1 MKHHLHLRVK
11 NKLTTAYLSLLLAFL
26 MLTGC
31 STAAPASSA
40 APTPVATEAT
50 TPTSEPD
57 LDVQPDPSPTE
68 VEELLVYVPGYEPLP
83 LAMDPITTRF
93 PVETAEGVLFL
104 RVVQTQET
112 SGYCLMKSG
121 KDAQD
126 PVALIS
132 FDPEVYVERVFPT
145 EDGHAWLNQMSFQT
159 GEAALL
165 EVALDSGE
173 ILREIPFPAENGSI
187 TGLFDLPDGSLG
199 VVTALP
205 TGAQALFSMTDDGS
219 FTPVEAPLNESSDY
233 LLNTTFVGTEGS
245 GLPEGECL
253 AYDKDSLFAFTPGS
267 KERRDLLHWSD
278 WGISSFYTIP
288 LGMQDGVIRLLD
300 NQYREYVT
308 LTPTTQNQVPIRHEI
323 TMACLTVQSA
333 VETAVRDFNRRS
345 TEYFIT
351 IRDYSGGLPF
361 TQDVMDQAIT
371 AMNLDIASGKMP
383 DLLSMQDGVPFKS
396 YAKKG
401 LLLDLTPWLDE
412 EGIELLPQL
421 QRAGTVDGKLL
432 MVCGSFAILTAAGN
446 RDYLGDISGWTV
458 AEAIGMS
465 DSLTDGA
472 EVFTSRTT
480 RNTYMAWL
488 SYYLEGFMD
497 WENGVAGF
505 DSEEFRDAL
514 AFASSLPT
522 EMPMENT
529 ADREIM
535 QGQALVNLT
544 TIASIQHWQYQDL
557 IYMGKLA
564 CPGFPTGDKVGSLIY
579 MQVPMAVSAVSTC
592 KEGAWA
598 FLRSML
604 DEKAQTAYT
613 DLFPS
618 TKVAFKNQLA
628 EAMREPTPEEGY
640 KAVYVFSNGGQ
651 YMDPAVY
658 TWDGAD
664 GQSQPR
670 VVYYWMDDNFSVIR
684 EEKMYAMSEE
694 QGAGLMTLLNS
705 AMRSSSYDQVI
716 AGIVK
721 EEAGALFAGQSDVGE
736 VVARIQERVA
746 LYMAE
751 QR

>member
-1 MKHHLHLRVK
+1 MP
-11 NKLTTAYLSLLLAFL
+11 TD
-26 MLTGC
+26 TGD
-31 STAAPASSA
+31 
-40 APTPVATEAT
+40 
-50 TPTSEPD
+50 EP
-57 LDVQPDPSPTE
+57 S
-68 VEELLVYVPGYEPLP
+68 VYVPSYEPLP
-83 LAMDPITTRF
+83 ASMDPLTTRF
-93 PVETAEGVLFL
+93 PVETEDGVLFL

-112 SGYCLMKSG
+112 SGYCLMKGG

-126 PVALIS
+126 PVTVIS
-132 FDPEVYVERVFPT
+132 FDPELYVERVFPA
-145 EDGHAWLNQMSFQT
+145 EDGHAWLNQMNFQT
-159 GEAALL
+159 GEAGLL

-173 ILREIPFPAENGSI
+173 ILREIPFPAENGSV

-199 VVTALP
+199 VVTKLQ

-219 FTPVEAPLNESSDY
+219 FTPVEAPLNESSNY

-267 KERRDLLHWSD
+267 KERRDLLRWSD
-278 WGISSFYTIP
+278 WGISSFYTMP
-288 LGMQDGVIRLLD
+288 LGMKDGTLRLLD

-308 LTPTTQNQVPIRHEI
+308 LTPTPQDQVPVRQEI

-401 LLLDLTPWLDE
+401 LLLDLTPWLE

-432 MVCGSFAILTAAGN
+432 MICGSFAILTAAGN
-446 RDYLGDISGWTV
+446 RDYLGDSSGWTV

-465 DSLTDGA
+465 DSLADGA

-480 RNTYMAWL
+480 RGTYMAWL
-488 SYYLEGFMD
+488 SYYLEGFVD
-497 WENGVAGF
+497 WENGTAGF

-514 AFASSLPT
+514 ALAASLPT

-564 CPGFPTGDKVGSLIY
+564 CPGFPTGDRVGSLIY
-579 MQVPMAVSAVSTC
+579 MQVPMAVSAASTC

-604 DEKAQTAYT
+604 DESVQTAYT

-618 TKVAFKNQLA
+618 TRAAFENQMA

-640 KAVYVFSNGGQ
+640 KTIYVFSNGGQ
-651 YMDPAVY
+651 YRDPTVY
-658 TWDGAD
+658 AWEGEDGEI
-664 GQSQPR
+664 QPR
-670 VVYYWMDDNFSVIR
+670 TVYYWMDDNYSVIR
-684 EEKMYAMSEE
+684 EEIMYAMSED
-694 QGAGLMTLLNS
+694 QRDKLMSLLDS
-705 AMRSSSYDQVI
+705 AVRSSSYDQVI

-721 EEAGALFAGQSDVGE
+721 EEAGALFAGQRDIKE
-736 VVARIQERVA
+736 VSQRIQARIE

-751 QR
+751 QN